1 MKQEWEMKEIENE
14 TRIKNEAGKENQA
27 INAAESGIKINK
39 ESTDYPIIEGI
50 DIVRTFKM
58 GEVEVRALRGV
69 NVKIRRGEFI
79 AIMGPSG
86 SGKTTLLNQL
96 GLLDTPNSGKIII
109 DNTDTSRMSDREKG
123 KFRLHNLGYVFQDY
137 ALLPELNA
145 LENVYISLMMQG
157 KSKAECESAASKIL
171 TAVGLGD
178 RLQQLPSK
186 MSGGQQQRVS
196 IARALA
202 HNPRVLFADEP
213 CANLDSETSKEVL
226 DLFKKFNKEQGQT
239 IVMVTHEGWHADY
252 ADRVIRLKDGLN
264 RKMNDLRHLAK
275 KLFVKSFQAAK
286 NKF

>member
-1 MKQEWEMKEIENE
+1 MEKIGTQMGDKVKNQVRDVEEN
-14 TRIKNEAGKENQA
+14 KAGKSE
-27 INAAESGIKINK
+27 ES
-39 ESTDYPIIEGI
+39 SDDFIIEGM

-58 GEVEVRALRGV
+58 GEVHVRALGGV

-109 DNTDTSRMSDREKG
+109 DGTDTSSMSDREKG

-145 LENVYISLMMQG
+145 SENVYISLMMQG
-157 KSKAECESAASKIL
+157 KSREEYEFAASDIL

-178 RLQQLPSK
+178 RIQQLPSK

-202 HNPRVLFADEP
+202 HSPRVLFADEP
-213 CANLDSETSKEVL
+213 CANLDSQTSKEVL
-226 DLFKKFNKEQGQT
+226 DLFQKFNKTKGQT
-239 IVMVTHEGWHADY
+239 IVMVTHEGWHAEY
-252 ADRVIRLKDGLN
+252 ADRVIKLKDGLIE
-264 RKMNDLRHLAK
+264 
-275 KLFVKSFQAAK
+275 S
-286 NKF
+286 

>member
-1 MKQEWEMKEIENE
+1 MEEIGKKVELSKEELS
-14 TRIKNEAGKENQA
+14 KEELSKE
-27 INAAESGIKINK
+27 ESSDEI
-39 ESTDYPIIEGI
+39 IIEGI
-50 DIVRTFKM
+50 DIVRSFSM
-58 GEVEVRALRGV
+58 GEIKVRALRGV

-79 AIMGPSG
+79 AIMGASG

-109 DNTDTSRMSDREKG
+109 EGTDTSRMSDREKG
-123 KFRLHNLGYVFQDY
+123 KFRLYNLGYVFQDY

-157 KSKAECESAASKIL
+157 KSKEEYEAAASDIL

-202 HNPRVLFADEP
+202 HSPRVLFADEP
-213 CANLDSETSKEVL
+213 CANLDSQTSKEVL
-226 DLFKKFNKEQGQT
+226 DLFKKFNKEHGQT
-239 IVMVTHEGWHADY
+239 IVMVTHESWHAEY
-252 ADRVIRLKDGLN
+252 ADRIIRLKDGAIEG
-264 RKMNDLRHLAK
+264 DI
-275 KLFVKSFQAAK
+275 
-286 NKF
+286 